1 MDVISFYSTKRG
13 KISLTKRRLLLIGVY
28 IVILVPWIWFC
39 AVKIPEYQEQQR
51 NKVCEREREIIKQ
64 IEKERMPVYYAENT
78 MVNVYNSLIGYMPDN
93 LLDNYTTVVETTAP
107 ETEEPSYTAKDIDL
121 LARLIHS
128 EGGIESYQCKLYIGS
143 VVLNRMASDDFPDT
157 LYDVIYQKDNNA
169 TQFSV
174 TICTNGI
181 APIDEEPSEEAIKAA
196 TELLTNGTQ
205 LPAEV
210 LIFYAD
216 YCTGWVT
223 TRCKYTKI
231 DHTVFAYIY
240 EQ

>member
-1 MDVISFYSTKRG
+1 MIKH
-13 KISLTKRRLLLIGVY
+13 RLLSIGVY
-28 IVILVPWIWFC
+28 IVILAPCIWFC
-39 AVKIPEYQEQQR
+39 SIKIPEYQEQQY
-51 NKVCEREREIIKQ
+51 NKVCAREGEIIKQ
-64 IEKERMPVYYAENT
+64 IEKDCIPIYYTENIT
-78 MVNVYNSLIGYMPDN
+78 VIGCRHDN
-93 LLDNYTTVVETTAP
+93 LSANYTTVVETVAP
-107 ETEEPSYTAKDIDL
+107 ETEEHAYTVEDIDL

-128 EGGIESYQCKLYIGS
+128 EGGTESYQCKLYIGS

-157 LYDVIYQKDNNA
+157 LYDVIYQRVNNVA
-169 TQFSV
+169 QFSV

-210 LIFYAD
+210 VVFYAD